1 MKPTL
6 TITDFERA
14 AQKLKC
20 SVPAIQAVSE
30 VESRGKGFYADGFPV
45 ILFERHKFK
54 QFTQGRY
61 NKSHPHLSGPQ
72 GGYNGGTARG
82 RFNQAFAL
90 NPEAAMKSCSWGRY
104 QIMGF
109 NHEVCGYAT
118 VGEFVDAMKESEGKQ
133 LDAFVSFVINER
145 LAVFLR
151 SLEWAEFARGY
162 NGPAYKKN
170 RYDTKMATAYRK
182 YSAAH
187 PKTTRAEVQTN
198 PANLEQSPDKPQTD
212 TPGTLPNTIEQAA
225 VVAVPALSAAP
236 TDSTTPVADEDL
248 VTKVGNRVNSI
259 WTLCGTA
266 ATGIITWLSSNSL
279 PLTITLMVCAS
290 LLGGWYMW
298 LRERRAERKEN
309 AAREDKKL
317 AEDREFEL
325 KKIRE
330 EHAKEFQLYSMRSVA
345 EKDLTAVTICSPPST
360 ILENSDS

>member
-1 MKPTL
+1 VPAMKPTL

-212 TPGTLPNTIEQAA
+212 TPGTLPNTTVTSIEQTTTAGSVETTTTATVNETVTVEKKEYQGVGFIAA
-225 VVAVPALSAAP
+225 VKKDFAVVGGGNLSFQTLQEYATQASGWP
-236 TDSTTPVADEDL
+236 EWVVSII
-248 VTKVGNRVNSI
+248 TKVATVAAILGVSWLIFRGGHYVI
-259 WTLCGTA
+259 WRIGDWARQKAEGTIN
-266 ATGIITWLSSNSL
+266 TN
-279 PLTITLMVCAS
+279 P
-290 LLGGWYMW
+290 
-298 LRERRAERKEN
+298 
-309 AAREDKKL
+309 
-317 AEDREFEL
+317 EL
-325 KKIRE
+325 KDV
-330 EHAKEFQLYSMRSVA
+330 EF
-345 EKDLTAVTICSPPST
+345 K
-360 ILENSDS
+360 